1 MAVATSVFRVIG
13 IGNPDRG
20 DDGAGR
26 AVARQLLG
34 TLPAHVQVVEHGGEA
49 TSLLSHLE
57 DASAAWLVDACSSTA
72 PAGTVHRFDV
82 AAAPLPQDAFTLSSH
97 GFGLAEAI
105 ELGRVLDR
113 LPSRC
118 VVYAID
124 GQSFD
129 AGRPVSPPVT
139 AAVREVCDRIRREV
153 SAASETEDARR
164 A

>member
-1 MAVATSVFRVIG
+1 MSSTRPAYRVIG

-26 AVARQLLG
+26 AVAQRLLG
-34 TLPAHVQVVEHGGEA
+34 ALPSHVDVIEHSGEA
-49 TSLLSHLE
+49 TSLLDCLE
-57 DASAAWLVDACSSTA
+57 SASAAWLVDACSSAA

-105 ELGRVLDR
+105 ELARVLDR

-118 VVYAID
+118 VVYAVE
-124 GQSFD
+124 GSAFET
-129 AGRPVSPPVT
+129 GRSISPPVA
-139 AAVREVCDRIRREV
+139 AAVREICDLIRREV
-153 SAASETEDARR
+153 SPAPEARDARH